1 MTELKLA
8 TGNWPLER
16 FFITA
21 IALKF

>member
-8 TGNWPLER
+8 TGNWPLETL
-16 FFITA
+16 FITA